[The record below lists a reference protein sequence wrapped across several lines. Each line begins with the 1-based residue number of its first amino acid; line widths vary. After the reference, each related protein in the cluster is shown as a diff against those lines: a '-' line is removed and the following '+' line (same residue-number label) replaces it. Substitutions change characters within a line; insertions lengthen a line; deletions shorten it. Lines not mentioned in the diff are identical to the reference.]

1 MSVLAGLSLRA
12 GALPVLNLRTG
23 PHARALEYQ
32 RYVRFQERLR
42 RRRRELVLFC
52 EHSPT
57 LTRGV
62 QAHDSSL
69 RVNTSELAARGI
81 TLAAVGRGG
90 DFTAHEPGQCVIYP
104 HVDLRARSLG
114 FGRYFQILL
123 DVSRETIR
131 NVWDLRLESREGA
144 PGLYREDG
152 AKLLSIGVM
161 LKAFFSSHGL
171 ALNVSNDLSAFALID
186 VCGYPDVRAATIA
199 QSGGDPGR
207 LPEFQIEWAARFERA
222 LA

>member
-62 QAHDSSL
+62 QANDSSL
-69 RVNTSELAARGI
+69 RVSVRELDQRGI
-81 TLAAVGRGG
+81 ALASVGRGG

-104 HVDLRARSLG
+104 HIDLRERNLG
-114 FGRYFQILL
+114 FGRFFQILL
-123 DVSRETIR
+123 DVSRESIAS
-131 NVWDLRLESREGA
+131 VWGLRLASREGA

-171 ALNVSNDLSAFALID
+171 ALNVANDLSAFDLIN
-186 VCGYPDVRAATIA
+186 VCGYPDVRAATVA
-199 QSGGDPGR
+199 DSGGDPGR
-207 LPEFQIEWAARFERA
+207 VSEFQIDWAARFERA